1 MLIGNRNGWLGFDR
15 ARTMQM
21 PNQGAS
27 WTPAS
32 LGSSLKGWWKAD
44 AGVRARTAAQFTTAN
59 SESLSVASNASLING
74 TDENFWWAGWYNP
87 DSLITT
93 DHAIVG
99 KDADA
104 GNRDLFIYLAA
115 GAGTMNAVAYFG
127 GTAKVVT
134 STAGVVGTHHFMF
147 AWYDKVAATW
157 NVKVNAAALGSI
169 ATGGGAPYASGA
181 VLAIGARTFA
191 GNQAYFNG
199 RIGQV
204 AFGKAN
210 TETFANI
217 EAALYNAGAGLDL
230 ADVTTAQKTAWGAV
244 SAWPCKENSGTRADI
259 WGANTLTDNNTVTAN
274 DGKVDYAAATT
285 DVLWKWIDQSAGALL
300 PVQATQANKPT
311 LVANV
316 LNSRAVVRFDGTDD
330 TLKVATGAISNQP
343 LWGWMVIDDNDAGTR
358 FYFDGGAASKV
369 SLSHTTDLI
378 VNAGAAVGAADTS
391 GAPHLVTFIVNGAS
405 SDLRVDGASIA
416 TGDAGA
422 QNMDSGIAIGA
433 DNAGASPL
441 AGDIAEIGFAAGS
454 PTAANLASLK
464 AYITARYGLTIA

>member
-44 AGVRARTAAQFTTAN
+44 AGVRARTAADMVAAN
-59 SESLSVASNASLING
+59 SEYLSILDNASLSTGDIP
-74 TDENFWWAGWYNP
+74 FWFAGWFYSDDVSGN
-87 DSLITT
+87 
-93 DHAIVG
+93 
-99 KDADA
+99 DAWA
-104 GNRDLFIYLAA
+104 C
-115 GAGTMNAVAYFG
+115 
-127 GTAKVVT
+127 K
-134 STAGVVGTHHFMF
+134 
-147 AWYDKVAATW
+147 W
-157 NVKVNAAALGSI
+157 ND
-169 ATGGGAPYASGA
+169 GGGADDNEWLLRAETTSLLFYGMGSGGTPVTKTWGTAIAASTWYFVMIYHDPTNNLIGISVNGA
-181 VLAIGARTFA
+181 AFQTAAFTLGFADSTAPFQIGRRGDA
-191 GNQAYFNG
+191 QDQYDG
-199 RIGQV
+199 RAQMC
-204 AFGKAN
+204 AFGKSN
-210 TETFANI
+210 TETFDNI
-217 EAALYNAGAGLDL
+217 RDALYNSGNGLAL
-230 ADVTTAQKTAWGAV
+230 ADVSAAQKTAWGAI
-244 SAWPCKENSGTRADI
+244 SAWPLTENSGTRADI
-259 WGANTLTDNNTVTAN
+259 WGSNTLTDNNTVTAN

-316 LNSRAVVRFDGTDD
+316 LNSRAVVRFDGTND

-343 LWGWMVIDDNDAGTR
+343 LWGWMVVDDNDAGTR

-405 SDLRVDGASIA
+405 SDVRVDGASIA

-454 PTAANLASLK
+454 PTAADLAGLK
-464 AYITARYGLTIA
+464 AYITARYGLTVA